1 MRSHGDSVSLRLLHL
16 SHLAEPA
23 SRHLLSSLRD
33 VVLPVAAESA
43 MKHVTYMLLGLLAIV
58 LIISGEHVPDPLGYV
73 YCVAG
78 SWVVTFLGY
87 RAARDR

>member
-1 MRSHGDSVSLRLLHL
+1 
-16 SHLAEPA
+16 
-23 SRHLLSSLRD
+23 
-33 VVLPVAAESA
+33 
-43 MKHVTYMLLGLLAIV
+43 MKHVTYMLMCLLAIV